1 MKNRDRLAADLFVA
15 VEAHIRRRGIRVQGE
30 TAEQLVSTVSPRI
43 LDLCSLL
50 EELEGG

>member
-1 MKNRDRLAADLFVA
+1 MKNRNRLAAELFA
-15 VEAHIRRRGIRVQGE
+15 VIETHIRRRRIPIRGE